1 MTDLDKMARD
11 ILDSIPDAAFGTAAD
26 FPGHAHVVLE
36 SEARYAI
43 RAALLTA
50 PPGYVLVPVEPTDT
64 MVCQGEEYLHDTLRR
79 MGVEFDD
86 SPGELLQEIA
96 EGCFNA
102 MLAAAP
108 EVK

>member
-26 FPGHAHVVLE
+26 FPEHAHVALE

-50 PPGYVLVPVEPTDT
+50 PPGYVRVPVEPTEE
-64 MVCQGEEYLHDTLRR
+64 MVDASMISVDLSKYGRRATLRVLGAR
-79 MGVEFDD
+79 
-86 SPGELLQEIA
+86 A
-96 EGCFNA
+96 WAA

-108 EVK
+108 NRAEP